1 MHGSWDQA
9 QTMAMAT
16 VATTMPTTAS
26 QLMLRWRSLEASQKG
41 SARTASSVVR
51 KGTWPRTARQQAAA
65 TTTMAAAV
73 EAEAEAAVERAKAE
87 VASKAI
93 ATSVASQATCHAI
106 AFLTRNRLN
115 SRGRKKKLLEHQWR
129 Y

>member
-1 MHGSWDQA
+1 MW
-9 QTMAMAT
+9 
-16 VATTMPTTAS
+16 
-26 QLMLRWRSLEASQKG
+26 RWRSRGDSQKHLVK
-41 SARTASSVVR
+41 TASSVAR
-51 KGTWPRTARQQAAA
+51 KGTWPRTALQQAAA
-65 TTTMAAAV
+65 TTTMVAAA

>member
-16 VATTMPTTAS
+16 VATTMPTMAS
-26 QLMLRWRSLEASQKG
+26 RLMLRWRSLEASQKG
-41 SARTASSVVR
+41 SARTASSVAR

-65 TTTMAAAV
+65 TTTMA
-73 EAEAEAAVERAKAE
+73 AEAEAAVERAKAE

>member
-26 QLMLRWRSLEASQKG
+26 RLMLRWRSLGDSLKVLVK
-41 SARTASSVVR
+41 TASSVAR
-51 KGTWPRTARQQAAA
+51 KGTWPRTAPQLAAA
-65 TTTMAAAV
+65 TTTMAAAA

-106 AFLTRNRLN
+106 AFLTRNHLN